1 MSEVLGWFMGSAVL
15 FFSRTSRNK
24 KQPKEQLS
32 QQETPNSVC
41 VRYKSRKSTDLDALR
56 SREVTVTKVEIV
68 VMVAVVSE

>member
-1 MSEVLGWFMGSAVL
+1 MVHGVCSFV
-15 FFSRTSRNK
+15 FFPEPR
-24 KQPKEQLS
+24 
-32 QQETPNSVC
+32 ETKNNQKNNYPSKRPQTVC